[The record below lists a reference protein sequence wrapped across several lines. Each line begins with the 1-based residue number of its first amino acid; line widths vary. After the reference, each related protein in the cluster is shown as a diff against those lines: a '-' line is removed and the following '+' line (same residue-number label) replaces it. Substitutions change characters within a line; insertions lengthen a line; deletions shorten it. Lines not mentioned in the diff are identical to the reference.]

1 MTDVRPLSHGQEA
14 QWFLH
19 RLVPGATA
27 YLTGVAVRIR
37 DAVDVAAFGRAVD
50 LLAVRHE
57 MLRSTFTTDGGRP
70 VRLVRAASRL
80 RLEHHALG
88 AVGEEELRSRVA
100 GALAAPYRLDENG
113 AFRIVL
119 WTRPDGDAVLLV
131 GGHHLATDAAS
142 DAVLLRDLL
151 RLYASCVTGTDARLP
166 VLRGGFD
173 EEVAKERA
181 LLASPRGAE
190 LGRYWQRICHGSAAA
205 ELPTDLP
212 RPAMPSLSGATCR
225 VAVPAA
231 TAARLREVARAAGVT
246 PFALLLGAFQGL
258 LYRSTRQ
265 RDFLVGCPVT
275 TRMSSNSLH
284 LVGNF
289 INTIV
294 LRAEIAP
301 STSFHDLAVAVA
313 EQVRTGVDAIR
324 YPFSLVARDLGR
336 RAPAAGRARAYAI
349 SFNMLSTAHLEPRL
363 RPVFET
369 GRPDTTTDY
378 AGLALRPYPLPQQ
391 EGQLDLGVD
400 VVQGADTLTF
410 DFRYDGA
417 LFERE
422 TVERLAQHYV
432 RAVEIATTE
441 PATQVARAP
450 LWAAAPVVP
459 ATPAAPQTTDI

>member
-1 MTDVRPLSHGQEA
+1 MTDTRSLSHGQEA

-19 RLVPGATA
+19 QLAPGATA
-27 YLTGVAVRIR
+27 YLTGVAVGIR
-37 DAVDVAAFGRAVD
+37 GAVDVAALGRAVE

-70 VRLVRAASRL
+70 VRRVRTESRL

-88 AVGEEELRSRVA
+88 AVGEEELRGRVA
-100 GALAAPYRLDENG
+100 GALATPYRLDESG

-119 WTRPDGDAVLLV
+119 WTRTDGDAVLLV
-131 GGHHLATDAAS
+131 GGHHIATDAAS

-151 RLYASCVTGTDARLP
+151 RLYASRVTGTDAGLP
-166 VLRGGFD
+166 VLRGGFE

-181 LLASPRGAE
+181 LLASPRAAE
-190 LGRYWQRICHGSAAA
+190 LGRHWQRVCHGSAAA

-212 RPAMPSLSGATCR
+212 RPATPSLSGATCR

-231 TAARLREVARAAGVT
+231 TAVRLREVARAAGVT

-265 RDFLVGCPVT
+265 RDFLIGCPVT
-275 TRMSSNSLH
+275 TRMSSNSRH

-294 LRAEIAP
+294 LRATIAP

-336 RAPAAGRARAYAI
+336 APAAGRARTYAI
-349 SFNMLSTAHLEPRL
+349 SFNMLSTAHLEPSL
-363 RPVFET
+363 RPVLET
-369 GRPDTTTDY
+369 GRPDTTTAY
-378 AGLALRPYPLPQQ
+378 AGLTLRPYPLPQQ

-422 TVERLAQHYV
+422 TVERLAHHYV
-432 RAVEIATTE
+432 RAVEIATAA
-441 PATQVARAP
+441 PATPVARAP
-450 LWAAAPVVP
+450 LWAATPVVP
-459 ATPAAPQTTDI
+459 AAPAAPQTTEI